1 LSPLQ
6 KRIVVTLAIANAILV
21 CLVIPAV
28 IVLLN
33 FNPPAPE
40 WSPVVNAVTTPTR
53 LMPSPSATSSVTPTR
68 PPPTPV
74 LDEGW
79 KFHRVPEQGFAIGL
93 PPTWESQQLASGT
106 LSATIQALRQTNPL
120 IADALQ
126 EQGQQLIAAGV
137 QFFAADLAPGA
148 SGGQV
153 ITNITVIHQTQKQ
166 EFGFDFYFR
175 ANLQQL
181 NEMEGA
187 TKPLASRRFQTEVGE
202 MGEARYR
209 MALAGVDG
217 QPLTSSVT
225 QYMFLRG
232 KEAYLMTLTT
242 PLALE
247 SKNAPVFEKI
257 AKSFRWLAP

>member
-1 LSPLQ
+1 MSPLQ

-21 CLVIPAV
+21 CLVIPAA
-28 IVLLN
+28 IILLN
-33 FNPPAPE
+33 FFPQAPARP
-40 WSPVVNAVTTPTR
+40 PVVNAGTAPARST
-53 LMPSPSATSSVTPTR
+53 PSPTAIPSVTPTR

-74 LDEGW
+74 LEEGW
-79 KFHRVPEQGFAIGL
+79 KFHRVPEQGFAVGL
-93 PPTWESQQLASGT
+93 PATWEPQQLASGT
-106 LSATIQALRQTNPL
+106 LSTTIQALKQKNPL

-148 SGGQV
+148 SSGQV

-166 EFGFDFYFR
+166 EFGFDFYFN

-187 TKPLASRRFQTEVGE
+187 TKPLASRRFETEAGE
-202 MGEARYR
+202 MGEVRYR
-209 MALAGVDG
+209 MALAGLDG

-232 KEAYLMTLTT
+232 KEAYLMSLTT